1 MRFPPG
7 ESIRSEACPSHVSAG
22 SLIGLL
28 SGRWAPVAGR
38 TRNAGP
44 SGRASKLMRVS
55 RRAVALA
62 LVLAA
67 AAADAAGAHGIAFY
81 ALVGAVPASAAAGLA
96 ALGRTIDRAD
106 DEIVL
111 LQALLWGLLLVLLVL
126 GCASRSHSLDV
137 AGVPAFARSTLA
149 A

>member
-1 MRFPPG
+1 
-7 ESIRSEACPSHVSAG
+7 
-22 SLIGLL
+22 
-28 SGRWAPVAGR
+28 
-38 TRNAGP
+38 
-44 SGRASKLMRVS
+44 MRVS

-81 ALVGAVPASAAAGLA
+81 ALVAAVPASAAAGVS
-96 ALGRTIDRAD
+96 ALGRVIDRGD
-106 DEIVL
+106 DEIML

-149 A
+149 AALAVVCVKAVLATGARLRGRPPVYSSSTSAS

>member
-1 MRFPPG
+1 
-7 ESIRSEACPSHVSAG
+7 
-22 SLIGLL
+22 
-28 SGRWAPVAGR
+28 
-38 TRNAGP
+38 
-44 SGRASKLMRVS
+44 MRVS

-81 ALVGAVPASAAAGLA
+81 ALVAAVPASAAAGLS
-96 ALGRTIDRAD
+96 ALGRTIDRGD

-149 A
+149 AALAVLCVKAVLATGARLGGRAPGYSGCTSAS

>member
-1 MRFPPG
+1 M
-7 ESIRSEACPSHVSAG
+7 
-22 SLIGLL
+22 
-28 SGRWAPVAGR
+28 
-38 TRNAGP
+38 
-44 SGRASKLMRVS
+44 S

-62 LVLAA
+62 LVLTA
-67 AAADAAGAHGIAFY
+67 AAADAAGAHGLAFY
-81 ALVGAVPASAAAGLA
+81 ALVGAVPASAAAGLS
-96 ALGRTIDRAD
+96 ALERVIDRGD

-149 A
+149 AALAVVCVKAVLATGARLRGRAAIYSSSTSAS